1 VSPLLSY
8 FLTERFKKAPLK
20 KLRISVQN
28 MPISTNPINIS
39 MPVMNSIGAFGKII
53 KRQLVHNRHL
63 LTGGNG

>member
-1 VSPLLSY
+1 MPIY
-8 FLTERFKKAPLK
+8 FFTERFTKAPLK

-28 MPISTNPINIS
+28 IPISTNPININ

-53 KRQLVHNRHL
+53 QRCRIYIRHL